1 MLEELQGIPEQ
12 LPLYQ
17 QQVQRFFDLVLDVDK
32 AGRDPQQ
39 QASAHYLYDAPKDPS
54 LFSFRPIP
62 SALNRWSRAGAR
74 RSCIPS
80 TFRT

>member
-1 MLEELQGIPEQ
+1 MLEELQGLPEQ